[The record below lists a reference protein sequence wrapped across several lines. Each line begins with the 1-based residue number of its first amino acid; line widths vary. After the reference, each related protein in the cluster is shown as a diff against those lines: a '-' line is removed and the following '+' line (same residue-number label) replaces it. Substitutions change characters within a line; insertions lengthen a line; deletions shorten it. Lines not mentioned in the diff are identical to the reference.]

1 MKLYNTIKYKYLICD
16 SIKAYNYFRNKI
28 NYSKFLS
35 SSPAIIFN
43 KHIRSESVY
52 KFWKR
57 QSFKKFQ
64 KSINEHNKEIYYKLR
79 LNKNIS
85 EEESIVAN
93 IAIHEFQKII
103 FKIACISNIKEKDTC
118 LFISHKSSNPSF
130 KFTQTPWD
138 KIFGN
143 RKNFNI
149 LEYKDN
155 LDKPSRTCNKFSDKI
170 NIVQRIFFAG
180 IETIIFRFFSKIIY
194 ACLFLKKKKYLI
206 CINENELLLE
216 IASEFIKKRYKILDT
231 SDIKKVKLDTD
242 HKNINI
248 IYSLCEPFVKKRLK
262 AWTNKYHHKEAL
274 RIFKNTLTEHLNSF
288 WEWEF
293 TFKNFLNKNKY
304 LNFSNTVLFCNAPSN
319 PKCLAIKNVINKIN
333 IPLIA
338 FQHGV
343 SAEIS
348 NSHDYNRIFHDTT
361 SSDIFISF
369 NKHSS
374 QIANKNPFSRAFT
387 VNYRGSKRFNRVKK
401 FIFNKTEKNSV
412 LYLSN
417 NLYKGYFGSLGTWT
431 TDEGMANNEM
441 RIINAVF
448 KKLDKNIFY
457 KPYPEINHRY
467 FDMDPV
473 ITLLKKQ
480 NKIKLINNNIDAR
493 YLLGNFEII
502 MCGSATS
509 TLSWALMSEKPLV
522 FINYTNH
529 ASLKKEAYSC
539 LKDGIFLFDFDS
551 ADFNKKIINFLNSN
565 IDDIKHEWQLRK
577 KTRESFINNFISE
590 INNRTNIYKEINKKI
605 SSFQN
610 LNAYN

>member
-16 SIKAYNYFRNKI
+16 SLKAYNFFRKKI

-35 SSPAIIFN
+35 SSPSIIIS
-43 KHIRSESVY
+43 KHVRSDSIY

-57 QSFKKFQ
+57 RSFKKFQ

-85 EEESIVAN
+85 EEERIVAN
-93 IAIHEFQKII
+93 FAIHELQKII
-103 FKIACISNIKEKDTC
+103 FKMACISNIKEKDTC
-118 LFISHKSSNPSF
+118 LFISHNSSNPSF
-130 KFTQTPWD
+130 KFAQTPWD
-138 KIFGN
+138 KIFGQ
-143 RKNFNI
+143 RKNLKI

-155 LDKPSRTCNKFSDKI
+155 LDRPPRTYNEFSENI
-170 NIVQRIFFAG
+170 NIVKRIFFAG
-180 IETIIFRFFSKIIY
+180 IETVIFRFFSKIIY
-194 ACLFLKKKKYLI
+194 TFLFFKKKKYLI

-216 IASEFIKKRYKILDT
+216 IASKFIKKRYKILDV
-231 SDIKKVKLDTD
+231 SNIKKIKLDNN
-242 HKNINI
+242 HKNLDV
-248 IYSLCEPFVKKRLK
+248 IYKLCEPFVKKRLK
-262 AWTNKYHHKEAL
+262 AWTNKYQHEIAL
-274 RIFKNTLTEHLNSF
+274 KIFKSILTEHLYSF
-288 WEWEF
+288 WEWNF
-293 TFKNFLNKNKY
+293 AFKNFFNKNKF

-361 SSDIFISF
+361 ASDIFISF
-369 NKHSS
+369 NKNAS
-374 QIANKNPFSRAFT
+374 QIANKNPFSKALT
-387 VNYRGSKRFNRVKK
+387 ITYRGSRRFNRVKK
-401 FIFNKTEKNSV
+401 FMFNKTEKNSV

-431 TDEGMANNEM
+431 TDEDMANNEM
-441 RIINAVF
+441 SIVNSVF

-467 FDMDPV
+467 FDLDPV
-473 ITLLKKQ
+473 IKLLKKQ
-480 NKIKLINNNIDAR
+480 NKIKLITNNIDAR
-493 YLLGNFEII
+493 YLLSNFEII

-529 ASLKKEAYSC
+529 ASLKKDAYSC
-539 LKDGIFLFDFDS
+539 LKDSIFLFDFDS
-551 ADFNKKIINFLNSN
+551 SNFNKKIINFLNSN
-565 IDDIKHEWQLRK
+565 INDIKLEWRLRK
-577 KTRESFINNFISE
+577 KKRDFFINNFISE
-590 INNRTNIYKEINKKI
+590 LNNEVNIYEEINKKI

-610 LNAYN
+610 LNAYD